1 MKKILSLLLA
11 IFLLLPL
18 CSCGKTPA
26 QNDIGKG
33 GFVKPDSY
41 ASVITVT
48 INPQF
53 RLYLDKDA
61 KVLAVEAINSD
72 AETVIE
78 SLELKNVSFETAI
91 EKIVTTANDK
101 GYIKADAQIS
111 FKVTETK
118 IDEIN
123 ADEILSTAKTVTN
136 ATAAKINITVAVN
149 IDENPTADN
158 SSSSE
163 VTSYE
168 NTPSHTHSFS
178 AATCTEPKKCSCGA
192 TDGKALGHNF
202 VNRTCTRCLKV
213 EETKEFTLV
222 GNKNGSWGFEFANEQ
237 NYYRSSLIMY
247 GDINNCWIKASVGDL
262 FSTLPEDAWDEIRT
276 SDEYKKFNGKEYY
289 VANGEMDKPAA
300 ISCVGTTKVTITDK
314 NGKKLTLTR
323 TGEDTMTVA
332 SCDDGFT
339 VYGKVPTGTKLT
351 FKAN

>member
-1 MKKILSLLLA
+1 MKRILSLLLA
-11 IFLLLPL
+11 ALLLFSL
-18 CSCGKTPA
+18 CACGKA
-26 QNDIGKG
+26 QEQTDTGKG

-41 ASVITVT
+41 ASVVTVT

-53 RLYLDKDA
+53 RLYLDKA
-61 KVLAVEAINSD
+61 SKVLAVEAVNAD
-72 AETVIE
+72 AEAVTG
-78 SLELKNVSFETAI
+78 SLDLKNESFETAV
-91 EKIVTTANDK
+91 EKIVTAANEK

-111 FKVTETK
+111 FEVTETK
-118 IDEIN
+118 SDEIN

-136 ATAAKINITVAVN
+136 ATAAKINITVTVN
-149 IDENPTADN
+149 IGENSAADN
-158 SSSSE
+158 SSSNE
-163 VTSYE
+163 ATSSE

-202 VNRTCTRCLKV
+202 VNRACTRCLKV
-213 EETKEFTLV
+213 EETKEFTLM
-222 GNKNGSWGFEFANEQ
+222 GNKNGTWGFEFADEQ
-237 NYYRSSLIMY
+237 NYYRATLIMY

-262 FSTLPEDAWDEIRT
+262 FSTLPEEAWDSIRA
-276 SDEYKKFNGKEYY
+276 SDEYKNFGGKEYY

-300 ISCVGTTKVTITDK
+300 ISCVGTTKVTVTDK

-339 VYGKVPTGTKLT
+339 IYGKVPTGTKLT